1 MMSSDGLRMTFGA
14 RRHGRVLV
22 ELFPPLIEEV
32 AQKVVDKVFPPPPGE
47 APAEQ
52 LSGFELLQL

>member
-1 MMSSDGLRMTFGA
+1 MCA
-14 RRHGRVLV
+14 RRHGKVLI

-47 APAEQ
+47 ELPEQ
-52 LSGFELLQL
+52 LSKFELLKL